1 MADQLL
7 KEATFR
13 HDKVHRALRALEDKM
28 EMITFTTTYLKLIMD
43 FAEAA
48 AGVKTVAIYL
58 EAFII

>member
-1 MADQLL
+1 M
-7 KEATFR
+7 EN
-13 HDKVHRALRALEDKM
+13 KM